1 MHSSSSTL
9 PVHKWVVLLGTRWF
23 LAVLLGAFVAL
34 PASASEQFNPL
45 EPADTSSPRDTLRS
59 YMEAWDDLYKQTH
72 EEGEFAA
79 LAVRR
84 IISCLDLSD
93 VAPALRRGVSAESA
107 VCLKEIL
114 DRIELP
120 SWEEIPDIDQLSTEN
135 DSRPLRNWRIPGT
148 EIRIA
153 RVMEGPREGEYLFDP
168 DTVEHARE
176 YFELVQDMP
185 YRPHASTPGI
195 YDWYLSNAGSMI
207 PDSLILSL
215 PAWTRKTILSTP
227 VWKWFGL
234 FVVLV
239 LLIGA
244 MLLIYR
250 AERKIVQKMRQT
262 SLFGYLVSL
271 LFPIAAISLP
281 VLAKRIVTDQLAL
294 RSDLLNFVIIF
305 LDLAILVALIVVVIG
320 VGSRV
325 AAMIIA
331 RPQIHAKGLDAQF
344 IRVACRLTSL
354 VAAVVV
360 FLEGGQQLGIPLS
373 TLLAGAGVGGLAFAL
388 AAQDTLKNLF
398 GSMMIFLDKP
408 YRVGERIVTK
418 GYDGTVEEIG
428 LRSTRLRLLTGH
440 QVTIPNED
448 MARSHIENIGRRP
461 HIRRCTSVALNLGTP
476 PDKMQQAVEIIR
488 GLLADHEGMDHE
500 YPPRVYFD
508 EFNRDSL
515 RIRII
520 YWYHPPNYWEYLAF
534 SERLNLQ
541 IIQSLQQ
548 ADIELAP
555 PTNVTQMTLDEPET

>member
-1 MHSSSSTL
+1 
-9 PVHKWVVLLGTRWF
+9 
-23 LAVLLGAFVAL
+23 
-34 PASASEQFNPL
+34 
-45 EPADTSSPRDTLRS
+45 
-59 YMEAWDDLYKQTH
+59 
-72 EEGEFAA
+72 
-79 LAVRR
+79 
-84 IISCLDLSD
+84 
-93 VAPALRRGVSAESA
+93 
-107 VCLKEIL
+107 
-114 DRIELP
+114 
-120 SWEEIPDIDQLSTEN
+120 
-135 DSRPLRNWRIPGT
+135 
-148 EIRIA
+148 
-153 RVMEGPREGEYLFDP
+153 
-168 DTVEHARE
+168 
-176 YFELVQDMP
+176 MP

-418 GYDGTVEEIG
+418 GIRWHGRGNRTPLDTSPFAHRASGDHTQRGHGPQPYREHRPSATHSPLHEC
-428 LRSTRLRLLTGH
+428 RLKSR
-440 QVTIPNED
+440 
-448 MARSHIENIGRRP
+448 GRRP
-461 HIRRCTSVALNLGTP
+461 TRCSKRSRSFAVCLPITRVWITSIRHGSTS
-476 PDKMQQAVEIIR
+476 
-488 GLLADHEGMDHE
+488 
-500 YPPRVYFD
+500 
-508 EFNRDSL
+508 
-515 RIRII
+515 
-520 YWYHPPNYWEYLAF
+520 
-534 SERLNLQ
+534 
-541 IIQSLQQ
+541 
-548 ADIELAP
+548 
-555 PTNVTQMTLDEPET
+555 TNSIATHSG